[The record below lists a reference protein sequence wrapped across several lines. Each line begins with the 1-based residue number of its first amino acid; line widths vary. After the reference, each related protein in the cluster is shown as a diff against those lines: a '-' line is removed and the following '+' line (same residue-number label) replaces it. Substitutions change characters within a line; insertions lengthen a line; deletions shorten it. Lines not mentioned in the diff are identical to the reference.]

1 MSEPFGTVGIVG
13 TGLIGAS
20 LGLALRGRGAAR
32 RVVGVDLDPQA
43 RAVAH
48 RIGAADEVSDDPGVL
63 RDAEVVMVA
72 VPPEAVADVT
82 LRIAA
87 VALAG
92 AVLCDVASVKSPI
105 VRELDRRLPR
115 RARYIGGHPMAGS
128 EARGPRHAD
137 AALLAGR
144 PFVLTPTERTD
155 PAAVAVMT
163 DLVERMGMQP
173 VLLSP
178 EDHDALVA
186 QVSHLPYLVASA
198 LVAAASDRAAAIA
211 GPAFEAFRRV
221 AASPVDLW
229 VQICRLNRQAIAQAL
244 RRFREELDL
253 LEEAMAGDDS
263 LGAVLRRAQA
273 RDGGRREE

>member
-20 LGLALRGRGAAR
+20 LGLALRGRKAAR

-82 LRIAA
+82 LEVAA
-87 VALAG
+87 VAPAG

-105 VRELDRRLPR
+105 VRELDRRLPGR
-115 RARYIGGHPMAGS
+115 VRYIGGHPMAGS
-128 EARGPRHAD
+128 EARGPHHAD

-163 DLVERMGMQP
+163 DLVERVGMQP

-186 QVSHLPYLVASA
+186 QVSHLPYLVAAA

-221 AASPVDLW
+221 AASPADLW
-229 VQICRLNRQAIAQAL
+229 VQICRANRQGIAQAL

-253 LEEAMAGDDS
+253 LEKAMAGDS
-263 LGAVLRRAQA
+263 LDAVLRRAQA
-273 RDGGRREE
+273 RAGGRREE